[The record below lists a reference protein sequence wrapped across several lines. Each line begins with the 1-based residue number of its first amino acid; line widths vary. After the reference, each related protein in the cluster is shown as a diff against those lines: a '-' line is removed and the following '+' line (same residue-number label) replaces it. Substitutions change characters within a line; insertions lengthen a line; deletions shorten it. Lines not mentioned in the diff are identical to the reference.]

1 MGCVIPFP
9 RAFPLSPESDEG
21 ETSRDKLCSVLDAM
35 SRDAADLGAGLHR
48 ALAAVLVSSDL
59 SCMLPRLHAL
69 LGRASQLT
77 ASVQDLRARISTC
90 DLRIAAVAVIELVLQ
105 VDKLQQDTTA
115 AFLEALTLGR
125 ALD

>member
-9 RAFPLSPESDEG
+9 RAFPSPSESDVG
-21 ETSRDKLCSVLDAM
+21 ETSRDKLRSVLDAM
-35 SRDAADLGAGLHR
+35 TRDASDLGAGLHR
-48 ALAAVLVSSDL
+48 ALAVAAAASDL
-59 SCMLPRLHAL
+59 SCMLPRLYGL
-69 LGRASQLT
+69 LDRASQLT
-77 ASVQDLRARISTC
+77 ASVQDLRGRIATC

-115 AFLEALTLGR
+115 AFLEALTLSR

>member
-9 RAFPLSPESDEG
+9 RAFPSSAESDAG
-21 ETSRDKLCSVLDAM
+21 ETSRDKLRLVLDAM
-35 SRDAADLGAGLHR
+35 TRDASDLGAGLHR
-48 ALAAVLVSSDL
+48 ALAVASASSDL
-59 SCMLPRLHAL
+59 SCVLHRLYAL
-69 LGRASQLT
+69 LDRASQLT
-77 ASVQDLRARISTC
+77 ASVQDLRGRITTC

-115 AFLEALTLGR
+115 AFLEALTLSR

>member
-9 RAFPLSPESDEG
+9 RRFPPPSEGDVG
-21 ETSRDKLCSVLDAM
+21 ETSRDKLRSVLDAM
-35 SRDAADLGAGLHR
+35 TRDTADLSAGLHR
-48 ALAAVLVSSDL
+48 ALGVASTSSDL
-59 SCMLPRLHAL
+59 SVVLPRLYGL
-69 LGRASQLT
+69 LDRVGLMG
-77 ASVQDLRARISTC
+77 ASVQDLHRRMADC

-115 AFLEALTLGR
+115 AFLEALTLSR